1 MTQDSE
7 PGGIAAARLQ
17 SLIQRI
23 ERLEEEKRALQE
35 DIKEI
40 YAEAKSAG
48 FDPKVMRAM
57 IKERRMDEIDRQEW
71 QALCDVYRAALG
83 MLDGTPLGE
92 AARRRFMP
100 DPPMPPGSGD
110 DTAQPQQGVA
120 PAPAASPEDLISARA
135 AGAAAAKAGRK
146 VTENPHP
153 SDDARR
159 AAWDEGWCGAAGSDG
174 MDIPAAFRRNSGRR
188 PANGSNGN
196 GAAPNGG
203 QA

>member
-35 DIKEI
+35 DIKDI

-57 IKERRMDEIDRQEW
+57 IKERRMAEADRQEW

-92 AARRRFMP
+92 AARKRFMP
-100 DPPMPPGSGD
+100 DVPTPPGAESADAAPEEGG
-110 DTAQPQQGVA
+110 ASPQP
-120 PAPAASPEDLISARA
+120 SPEDLLSARA
-135 AGAAAAKAGRK
+135 AGVAAAKAGRK
-146 VTENPHP
+146 VTENPYAAE
-153 SDDARR
+153 DARR

-174 MDIPAAFRRNSGRR
+174 MDIPAAFRRNGRR
-188 PANGSNGN
+188 RPPGSGN
-196 GAAPNGG
+196 GAGAAADGG
-203 QA
+203 AA

>member
-57 IKERRMDEIDRQEW
+57 IKERRMAEADRQEW

-92 AARRRFMP
+92 AARKRFMP
-100 DPPMPPGSGD
+100 DPPRPPGD
-110 DTAQPQQGVA
+110 EQAETAASDA
-120 PAPAASPEDLISARA
+120 PPEAPAAPTAEELLSARA
-135 AGAAAAKAGRK
+135 QGAAAAAAGRK
-146 VTENPHP
+146 VTENPFAAG
-153 SDDARR
+153 DARR

-174 MDIPAAFRRNSGRR
+174 MDIPPAFRRTTPKKGK
-188 PANGSNGN
+188 
-196 GAAPNGG
+196 PNGKG
-203 QA
+203 AGA